1 MCAMKKYIPLLLAC
15 TALAGCTI
23 NTAPSFGAV
32 TTTESGNGKAT
43 YRLASS
49 HWTDVSKIRDEATR
63 LNDQV
68 GQNKIT
74 KVQAAQYLNRFR
86 LKLVGSNPVDDSVY
100 EVYLRSAV
108 DSQRGAITSAQSKQY
123 VQNALKGW
131 QQRWPNMRSKPNSP
145 AFANFLMELMN
156 MRHQNT
162 YAPAHK
168 PIKYAANHID
178 KQRLIKMYQQIVFA
192 AATAILAPAAF
203 AALEHPAQQQVQQNI
218 DTVLKIIKNQSL
230 SEQQKIR
237 QVKQYANRFLD
248 YKRLSAMAVGQPWRQ
263 FSPQQKQSFIAAFK
277 EMVIGMYARS
287 AMMGAEKADVR
298 VLPKIT
304 ANGNK
309 VDVYSEILT
318 PSGKKYEVAYQL
330 YQTGSQYKLYNIRVD
345 GVSIVTVYRNQFVE
359 LVNQQ
364 GIDGMI
370 ETVRNKKLKKAG

>member
-1 MCAMKKYIPLLLAC
+1 
-15 TALAGCTI
+15 
-23 NTAPSFGAV
+23 
-32 TTTESGNGKAT
+32 
-43 YRLASS
+43 
-49 HWTDVSKIRDEATR
+49 
-63 LNDQV
+63 
-68 GQNKIT
+68 
-74 KVQAAQYLNRFR
+74 
-86 LKLVGSNPVDDSVY
+86 
-100 EVYLRSAV
+100 
-108 DSQRGAITSAQSKQY
+108 
-123 VQNALKGW
+123 
-131 QQRWPNMRSKPNSP
+131 
-145 AFANFLMELMN
+145 
-156 MRHQNT
+156 
-162 YAPAHK
+162 
-168 PIKYAANHID
+168 
-178 KQRLIKMYQQIVFA
+178 MYQQIVFA

-203 AALEHPAQQQVQQNI
+203 AALEHPARQQVQQNI

-237 QVKQYANRFLD
+237 QVEQYANRFLD
-248 YKRLSAMAVGQPWRQ
+248 YERLSAMAVGQPWRQ

-304 ANGNK
+304 TNGNK

-345 GVSIVTVYRNQFVE
+345 GVSIVTVYRNQIVE

>member
-1 MCAMKKYIPLLLAC
+1 
-15 TALAGCTI
+15 
-23 NTAPSFGAV
+23 
-32 TTTESGNGKAT
+32 
-43 YRLASS
+43 
-49 HWTDVSKIRDEATR
+49 
-63 LNDQV
+63 
-68 GQNKIT
+68 
-74 KVQAAQYLNRFR
+74 
-86 LKLVGSNPVDDSVY
+86 
-100 EVYLRSAV
+100 
-108 DSQRGAITSAQSKQY
+108 
-123 VQNALKGW
+123 
-131 QQRWPNMRSKPNSP
+131 
-145 AFANFLMELMN
+145 
-156 MRHQNT
+156 
-162 YAPAHK
+162 
-168 PIKYAANHID
+168 
-178 KQRLIKMYQQIVFA
+178 MYQQIVFA

-203 AALEHPAQQQVQQNI
+203 AALEHPARQQVQQNI

-237 QVKQYANRFLD
+237 QVEQYANRFLD
-248 YKRLSAMAVGQPWRQ
+248 YERLSAMAVGQPWRQ

-298 VLPKIT
+298 ALPKIT

>member
-1 MCAMKKYIPLLLAC
+1 
-15 TALAGCTI
+15 
-23 NTAPSFGAV
+23 
-32 TTTESGNGKAT
+32 
-43 YRLASS
+43 
-49 HWTDVSKIRDEATR
+49 
-63 LNDQV
+63 
-68 GQNKIT
+68 
-74 KVQAAQYLNRFR
+74 
-86 LKLVGSNPVDDSVY
+86 
-100 EVYLRSAV
+100 
-108 DSQRGAITSAQSKQY
+108 
-123 VQNALKGW
+123 
-131 QQRWPNMRSKPNSP
+131 
-145 AFANFLMELMN
+145 
-156 MRHQNT
+156 
-162 YAPAHK
+162 
-168 PIKYAANHID
+168 
-178 KQRLIKMYQQIVFA
+178 MYQQIVFA

-203 AALEHPAQQQVQQNI
+203 VALEHPAQQQVQQNI

-237 QVKQYANRFLD
+237 QVEQYANRFLD
-248 YKRLSAMAVGQPWRQ
+248 YERLSAMAVGQPWRQ
-263 FSPQQKQSFIAAFK
+263 FSPQQKQSFITAFK
-277 EMVIGMYARS
+277 EMIIGMYARS

-304 ANGNK
+304 TNGNK

>member
-1 MCAMKKYIPLLLAC
+1 
-15 TALAGCTI
+15 
-23 NTAPSFGAV
+23 
-32 TTTESGNGKAT
+32 
-43 YRLASS
+43 
-49 HWTDVSKIRDEATR
+49 
-63 LNDQV
+63 
-68 GQNKIT
+68 
-74 KVQAAQYLNRFR
+74 
-86 LKLVGSNPVDDSVY
+86 
-100 EVYLRSAV
+100 
-108 DSQRGAITSAQSKQY
+108 
-123 VQNALKGW
+123 
-131 QQRWPNMRSKPNSP
+131 
-145 AFANFLMELMN
+145 
-156 MRHQNT
+156 
-162 YAPAHK
+162 
-168 PIKYAANHID
+168 
-178 KQRLIKMYQQIVFA
+178 MYQQIIFA
-192 AATAILAPAAF
+192 TATAILAPAAAF

-237 QVKQYANRFLD
+237 QVEQYANRFLD
-248 YKRLSAMAVGQPWRQ
+248 YERLSAMAVGQPWRQ

-287 AMMGAEKADVR
+287 AMMGAEKAYVR
-298 VLPKIT
+298 VLPTIT

-345 GVSIVTVYRNQFVE
+345 GVSIVTVYRNQFIE

>member
-1 MCAMKKYIPLLLAC
+1 
-15 TALAGCTI
+15 
-23 NTAPSFGAV
+23 
-32 TTTESGNGKAT
+32 
-43 YRLASS
+43 
-49 HWTDVSKIRDEATR
+49 
-63 LNDQV
+63 
-68 GQNKIT
+68 
-74 KVQAAQYLNRFR
+74 
-86 LKLVGSNPVDDSVY
+86 
-100 EVYLRSAV
+100 
-108 DSQRGAITSAQSKQY
+108 
-123 VQNALKGW
+123 
-131 QQRWPNMRSKPNSP
+131 
-145 AFANFLMELMN
+145 
-156 MRHQNT
+156 
-162 YAPAHK
+162 
-168 PIKYAANHID
+168 
-178 KQRLIKMYQQIVFA
+178 MYQQIVFA

-203 AALEHPAQQQVQQNI
+203 AALEHPARQQVQQNI

-237 QVKQYANRFLD
+237 QVEQYANRFLD
-248 YKRLSAMAVGQPWRQ
+248 YERLSAMAVGQPWRQ

-304 ANGNK
+304 TNGNK

-330 YQTGSQYKLYNIRVD
+330 YQTGSQYKLYNIRGD

>member
-1 MCAMKKYIPLLLAC
+1 
-15 TALAGCTI
+15 
-23 NTAPSFGAV
+23 
-32 TTTESGNGKAT
+32 
-43 YRLASS
+43 
-49 HWTDVSKIRDEATR
+49 
-63 LNDQV
+63 
-68 GQNKIT
+68 
-74 KVQAAQYLNRFR
+74 
-86 LKLVGSNPVDDSVY
+86 
-100 EVYLRSAV
+100 
-108 DSQRGAITSAQSKQY
+108 
-123 VQNALKGW
+123 
-131 QQRWPNMRSKPNSP
+131 
-145 AFANFLMELMN
+145 
-156 MRHQNT
+156 
-162 YAPAHK
+162 
-168 PIKYAANHID
+168 
-178 KQRLIKMYQQIVFA
+178 MYQQIVFA

-203 AALEHPAQQQVQQNI
+203 VALEHPAQQQVQQNI

-237 QVKQYANRFLD
+237 QVEQYANRFLD
-248 YKRLSAMAVGQPWRQ
+248 YERLSAMAVGQPWRQ

-304 ANGNK
+304 TNGNK